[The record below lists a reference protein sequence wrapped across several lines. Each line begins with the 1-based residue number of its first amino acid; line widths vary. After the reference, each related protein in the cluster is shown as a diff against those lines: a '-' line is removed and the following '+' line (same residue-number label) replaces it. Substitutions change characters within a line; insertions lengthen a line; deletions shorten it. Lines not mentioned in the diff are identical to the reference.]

1 MVATRQPWGSTVAG
15 VALLVLSMIGLAW
28 AAEVPTQQEPAG
40 EPRTIVVALDGTG
53 EFRSIQEAIDA
64 ARNGDTIRIKA
75 GRYSEDV
82 IVHSKE
88 RLTIIGESRDRV
100 IVLGR
105 DRFGAFHVGKW
116 PYGAEQIAIS
126 GLTIKDRSGLAMG
139 IYNGRGIVLHDV
151 RVEGTLFGQQVRDVR
166 VEKCD
171 LGGSETT
178 GVQFADSEAVLIGN
192 RIHDNDHGVTA
203 SGTSRVRLERNIIT
217 RNLFEGVVVTDRA
230 EAVLLSNTIAKNGGG
245 AAFLS
250 ESRNEVTGN
259 IIGLNKVGVVIA
271 PSSQVRVS
279 FNALYNTEH
288 DYLRAGSPS
297 VPAPELKSDSDLII
311 DPHFVNPAKDD
322 FRLRADTPLV
332 RVGGF
337 AYLGALEPEK
347 DIPLSP
353 Q

>member
-1 MVATRQPWGSTVAG
+1 MQGRKQRWASTLAG
-15 VALLVLSMIGLAW
+15 AALLVISLVSVGGAGD
-28 AAEVPTQQEPAG
+28 VPGFQDSAG
-40 EPRTIVVALDGTG
+40 EPRTLIVALDGTG

-75 GRYSEDV
+75 GRYPEDV

-105 DRFGAFHVGKW
+105 DRFGAFHIGKW
-116 PYGAEQIAIS
+116 PYGAEHIEIS
-126 GLTIKDRSGLAMG
+126 RLTIKDRGGLAMG
-139 IYNGRGIVLHDV
+139 MYNGRGIVLRDV
-151 RVEGTLFGQQVRDVR
+151 RVEGTLFGQQVQDVR
-166 VEKCD
+166 VEQSD

-178 GVQFADSEAVLIGN
+178 GVQFADSEAVLVGN
-192 RIHDNDHGVTA
+192 LIHDNDHGVTA
-203 SGTSRVRLERNIIT
+203 AGTSRVRLERNIIT

-230 EAVLLSNTIAKNGGG
+230 EAVVLSNTIVKNGGG

-250 ESRNEVTGN
+250 ESRNEVSGN
-259 IIGLNKVGVVIA
+259 IIGLNKVGVLIA

-288 DYLRAGSPS
+288 DYLRAGSPN
-297 VPAPELKSDSDLII
+297 VPAPELKSESDLTI
-311 DPHFVNPAKDD
+311 DPRFVNPAKDD
-322 FRLRADTPLV
+322 FRLRADTPLI
-332 RVGGF
+332 RMGGF

-347 DIPLSP
+347 GIPFLP